1 LAFGSVSTDTRDATA
16 ADKVGGINV
25 SISLGSSSSQSKST
39 QTSDSA
45 RGSTVQAGN
54 NLTIVATGGGAD
66 SDITVQGS
74 ALSVGRVMSLYA
86 QDQIQLQAARNSASQ
101 QSSNSSKSS
110 SLGVSFGTSGLGV
123 TASASRGRGNADGSD
138 LTWTNSQLKAGEH
151 IVLDSGG
158 DTTVKGAV
166 VTAPQLNAQ
175 VGGNLLIQSL
185 QDTSTYTS
193 QQKSS
198 GGSITVG
205 TAGVSGSVNAGKSN
219 INSTYTSV
227 TEQSGLRAGDG
238 GFNVTVQG
246 NTTLVGGAITSTQ
259 TAVEQNLNRF
269 QTGGTLTVSDLHN
282 QASYSASSSSV
293 NLGTGFDAGGKL
305 TPQGTGAGFG
315 KDSGQ
320 ASSVTQS
327 AITGMAGN
335 TAARTGDAETGLG
348 RIFDADRVQKEINA
362 QTQIT
367 QLFGQQAPKAAA
379 EFAQSQAQRLK
390 QQARQ
395 AAQAGNT
402 EEAQRLQREAQAW
415 DEGGAYRVALHT
427 VTGAW
432 SGGTAGAAGA
442 LASASTAPLLNAF
455 QDQLTQSLKD
465 AGVNDK
471 VAQSAGQLIASL
483 TAAGIGAAASGGSVA
498 GAAVAFNIDA
508 NNRQLHPTE
517 RQLARQLARKS
528 QGKYSVEQIENAL
541 RNSGHSGRGE
551 TVVTGMLVPLDG
563 SGTPIIDGGAEFI
576 RGGDG
581 KTRVQVLPN
590 NGQVD
595 PSLAAFIQ
603 ANTGG
608 TQSPYAWLDSQL
620 GKGQL
625 PPPTST
631 NSSGPRPAANGC
643 VTAECAAGVSGNRSG
658 LRDPEAI
665 RNDIADFAGAT
676 SRVAGVVSSTST
688 AVAVYSP
695 EPGTKST
702 AAAVAGVS
710 TAVGFVADIVEQ
722 AARPDVGRG
731 LNDLMAATLQE
742 QLDRKL
748 PIAAPLTNEAL
759 EYWKKS
765 GSSQN
770 FETWVNNQWNAFLKQ
785 RGIQK

>member
-1 LAFGSVSTDTRDATA
+1 LC
-16 ADKVGGINV
+16 
-25 SISLGSSSSQSKST
+25 L
-39 QTSDSA
+39 
-45 RGSTVQAGN
+45 QAGDQL
-54 NLTIVATGGGAD
+54 NLT
-66 SDITVQGS
+66 
-74 ALSVGRVMSLYA
+74 
-86 QDQIQLQAARNSASQ
+86 AS
-101 QSSNSSKSS
+101 
-110 SLGVSFGTSGLGV
+110 T
-123 TASASRGRGNADGSD
+123 SRGRGNADGSD
-138 LTWTNSQLKAGEH
+138 LTYTHTQLKAGEQ
-151 IVLDSGG
+151 ILLSSGG
-158 DTTVKGAV
+158 DTTLNGAV
-166 VTAPQLNAQ
+166 VQAPRIDAQ
-175 VGGNLLIQSL
+175 VGGHLLIQSL

-219 INSTYTSV
+219 INSQYTSV

-238 GFNVTVQG
+238 GFNVNVQG
-246 NTTLVGGAITSTQ
+246 NTRLVGGAITSTQ
-259 TAVEQNLNRF
+259 AAIDHGKNTF
-269 QTGGTLTVSDLHN
+269 QTAGQSAQQAINSGTLTLSDLHN
-282 QASYSASSSSV
+282 QASYSASSSV
-293 NLGTGFDAGGKL
+293 NLGTGFSPQGKL
-305 TPQGTGAGFG
+305 TPQGTGAGWG

-327 AITGMAGN
+327 AISGMAGN
-335 TAARTGDAETGLG
+335 TAARTGDADTGINK
-348 RIFDADRVQKEINA
+348 IFDADRVQKEINA

-367 QLFGQQAPKAAA
+367 QMFGQQAPKAAA
-379 EFAQSQAQRLK
+379 EFAQNRAKALRAEGNEDEAK
-390 QQARQ
+390 Q
-395 AAQAGNT
+395 
-402 EEAQRLQREAQAW
+402 W
-415 DEGGAYRVALHT
+415 DEGGAYRVVLHT
-427 VTGAW
+427 TIGAL
-432 SGGTAGAAGA
+432 SGGSSGAAGGF
-442 LASASTAPLLNAF
+442 ASASTAPLLNAF
-455 QDQLTQSLKD
+455 QDQLTQNLKD
-465 AGVNDK
+465 AGANDK

-483 TAAGIGAAASGGSVA
+483 TVAGIGAAASGGSVA

-528 QGKYSVEQIENAL
+528 QGKYSVEQIEDAL

-576 RGGDG
+576 LGGDG
-581 KTRVQVLPN
+581 KTLVQVLPN

-608 TQSPYAWLDSQL
+608 TQSPYAWLDPQL

-643 VTAECAAGVSGNRSG
+643 VTAECAAGIAPSRPE
-658 LRDPEAI
+658 LRDEERV
-665 RNDIADFAGAT
+665 RNDIAEMAGT
-676 SRVAGVVSSTST
+676 VSRGAGVVASTST
-688 AVAVYSP
+688 VVATFSP
-695 EPGTKST
+695 EPTTKST
-702 AAAVAGVS
+702 AAVVAGIS
-710 TAVGFVADIVEQ
+710 TGVGFVADVVEQ

-731 LNDLMAATLQE
+731 LNNLLAATLQE

-748 PIAAPLTNEAL
+748 PIAAPLTNEAF

-770 FETWVNNQWNAFLKQ
+770 FETWVNSQWNSFLKE
-785 RGIQK
+785 RGVKK